1 MDPFDSH
8 LDEAYE
14 HLNKAI
20 MKAIVSSDDVRKVLS
35 GFKEKDMINHLSVLN
50 LILSL
55 EELSDMVFSDE
66 DSNDY
71 ELVDEDFAT
80 ETGKAEN
87 PSEMEA
93 TNPFKIDG
101 KNLTPNEILFERF
114 IQKKFDSQEW
124 LKKAKLKL

>member
-1 MDPFDSH
+1 MDHFDSH

-20 MKAIVSSDDVRKVLS
+20 MKAIVSSDDVKKVLS

-55 EELSDMVFSDE
+55 EELSDMVFTDGSSD
-66 DSNDY
+66 DY
-71 ELVDEDFAT
+71 ELVKEDIVT
-80 ETGKAEN
+80 EKTEDLTK
-87 PSEMEA
+87 MESD
-93 TNPFKIDG
+93 NPFKIDG
-101 KNLTPNEILFERF
+101 KNLTPNEILFEKF
-114 IQKKFDSQEW
+114 FQKKFDAQDW

>member
-20 MKAIVSSDDVRKVLS
+20 MKAIVSSEDVRNVLT

-55 EELSDMVFSDE
+55 EELSDMVFADE
-66 DSNDY
+66 DSSDY
-71 ELVDEDFAT
+71 ESVIEDFRT
-80 ETGKAEN
+80 EKPGIS
-87 PSEMEA
+87 PEMEA
-93 TNPFKIDG
+93 INPFKIDG
-101 KNLTPNEILFERF
+101 QNLTPNEIFFEKF
-114 IQKKFDSQEW
+114 FQKKFNAQEW
-124 LKKAKLKL
+124 LKKAKIKQ

>member
-14 HLNKAI
+14 QLNKAI
-20 MKAIVSSDDVRKVLS
+20 MKAIVSSDDVKNVLS

-55 EELSDMVFSDE
+55 EELSDMVFSE
-66 DSNDY
+66 EGASEY
-71 ELVDEDFAT
+71 EAVMEDFT
-80 ETGKAEN
+80 AEQAEK
-87 PSEMEA
+87 PAEMEA

-101 KNLTPNEILFERF
+101 QSLTPNEILFEKYF
-114 IQKKFDSQEW
+114 QKKFDGQKW

>member
-20 MKAIVSSDDVRKVLS
+20 MKAIVSSEGVRNVLT

-55 EELSDMVFSDE
+55 EELSDMVFADDE
-66 DSNDY
+66 DSSDY
-71 ELVDEDFAT
+71 ESVIEDLGT
-80 ETGKAEN
+80 EKPGKS
-87 PSEMEA
+87 SEMEA

-101 KNLTPNEILFERF
+101 QNLTHNEILFEKF
-114 IQKKFDSQEW
+114 FQKKFNAQEW
-124 LKKAKLKL
+124 LKKAKIKQ

>member
-20 MKAIVSSDDVRKVLS
+20 MKAIVSSEDVKKVLT

-66 DSNDY
+66 DSGDY
-71 ELVDEDFAT
+71 DSMTEDFPT
-80 ETGKAEN
+80 EKPETSSELEASN
-87 PSEMEA
+87 PY
-93 TNPFKIDG
+93 KIDG
-101 KNLTPNEILFERF
+101 QNLTPNEILFEKF
-114 IQKKFDSQEW
+114 FQKKFDAHEW
-124 LKKAKLKL
+124 LKKIKVKL

>member
-20 MKAIVSSDDVRKVLS
+20 MKAIVSSDDVKKVLS

-55 EELSDMVFSDE
+55 EELSDMVFTDGTSD
-66 DSNDY
+66 DY
-71 ELVDEDFAT
+71 ELVKEDIAT
-80 ETGKAEN
+80 EKVED
-87 PSEMEA
+87 SSKMESD
-93 TNPFKIDG
+93 NPFKIDG
-101 KNLTPNEILFERF
+101 KNLTPNEILFEKF
-114 IQKKFDSQEW
+114 FQKKFDSPGW

>member
-20 MKAIVSSDDVRKVLS
+20 MKAIVSSEDVKKVLA

-55 EELSDMVFSDE
+55 EELSDMVFSKE
-66 DSNDY
+66 GASEY
-71 ELVDEDFAT
+71 EAVMEDFT
-80 ETGKAEN
+80 AEQTQK
-87 PSEMEA
+87 PAEAVMEA
-93 TNPFKIDG
+93 DNPFKVDG
-101 KNLTPNEILFERF
+101 QNLTPNEILFEKYFQKRF
-114 IQKKFDSQEW
+114 DGQKW

>member
-1 MDPFDSH
+1 MDSFDSH

-20 MKAIVSSDDVRKVLS
+20 MKAIVSSDDVKKVLS

-66 DSNDY
+66 SSDDY
-71 ELVDEDFAT
+71 ELVKEDFPT
-80 ETGKAEN
+80 EKTESS
-87 PSEMEA
+87 SETESD
-93 TNPFKIDG
+93 NPFKVDG
-101 KNLTPNEILFERF
+101 KNLTPNEILFEKF
-114 IQKKFDSQEW
+114 FQKKFDSEGW

>member
-1 MDPFDSH
+1 MEPFDSH

-20 MKAIVSSDDVRKVLS
+20 MKAIVSSDDVKKVLS

-55 EELSDMVFSDE
+55 EELSDMVFTDESSD
-66 DSNDY
+66 DY
-71 ELVDEDFAT
+71 ELVKEDFA
-80 ETGKAEN
+80 AEKEE
-87 PSEMEA
+87 SSSAIEA
-93 TNPFKIDG
+93 SNPFKIDG
-101 KNLTPNEILFERF
+101 KNLSPNEILFEKF
-114 IQKKFDSQEW
+114 FQKKFDSQGW

>member
-20 MKAIVSSDDVRKVLS
+20 MKAIVSSEDVRNVLT

-55 EELSDMVFSDE
+55 EELSDMVFADE
-66 DSNDY
+66 DSSDY
-71 ELVDEDFAT
+71 ESVIEDLGT
-80 ETGKAEN
+80 EKPGKS
-87 PSEMEA
+87 PEMEA

-101 KNLTPNEILFERF
+101 QNLTPNEILFEKF
-114 IQKKFDSQEW
+114 FQKKFNAQEW
-124 LKKAKLKL
+124 LKKAKIKQ